1 MDQGP
6 VEVNHCPA
14 WRARRRAQRTDHAE
28 SAMLLPHGGE
38 LKILFSPGSQINK
51 VLGVFQICKKKK
63 MSLPA
68 LKSDRLVGGFVD

>member
-14 WRARRRAQRTDHAE
+14 WRARRHAQTTDRAK

-38 LKILFSPGSQINK
+38 LKMLFSPGSQINK
-51 VLGVFQICKKKK
+51 VLGVFQIRKKK